1 MQMVSRDSSPTHYSV
16 GKDIAGIVREVGNAV
31 STLKPGDEVVGNV
44 FEIIFLMTF
53 KIVHIVKICYQRMML

>member
-53 KIVHIVKICYQRMML
+53 KIVHIVKIYYQPMML